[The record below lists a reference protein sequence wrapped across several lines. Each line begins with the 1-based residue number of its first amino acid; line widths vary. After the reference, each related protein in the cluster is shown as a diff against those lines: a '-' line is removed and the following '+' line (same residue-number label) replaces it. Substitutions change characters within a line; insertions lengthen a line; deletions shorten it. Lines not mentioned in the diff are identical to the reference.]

1 MDNGVMGGGRSAP
14 RLSRRGR
21 LLLAV
26 AVPAVAALE
35 AYAQRPLWEHYA
47 ALAVINLATLV
58 TFLITGVL
66 LNEEPGQRG
75 SSWALALAGIAR
87 PLGWLNQWG
96 SGPLPHW
103 LSQPRGRAMPAR
115 ASAQDDPRWPGSSFS
130 RTPVIRKVTS
140 VARLMTA
147 KAA

>member
-47 ALAVINLATLV
+47 ALGGLCGL
-58 TFLITGVL
+58 
-66 LNEEPGQRG
+66 
-75 SSWALALAGIAR
+75 
-87 PLGWLNQWG
+87 
-96 SGPLPHW
+96 
-103 LSQPRGRAMPAR
+103 MPACR
-115 ASAQDDPRWPGSSFS
+115 LDREAAAAEGKRVSKSLSAEAVPMLPAENLFL
-130 RTPVIRKVTS
+130 KV
-140 VARLMTA
+140 
-147 KAA
+147 